1 MEYCHKNVLILFIFC
16 CCFPAYFSIG
26 ISKFRHLEVTSK
38 ITIKVSEKGEQNVL
52 SESFK
57 SRPDQVLIDG
67 KEVNLTDFKVT
78 LENENSVIELIW
90 NEPIKDCHE
99 MFLGL
104 SNICDINFKDFD
116 TSQVTDMSC
125 MFGSCSSIEALD
137 LTSFKTSKVKNMS
150 GMFQSCD
157 SLTKLNISNFDT
169 SEVTD
174 TSFMFDKCQNL
185 LDLDVSSFKTTKVT
199 NMAGMFQSCV
209 KIKKLDISNFDTS
222 SVTNMRSMFHS
233 CTCLESLDLSK
244 FKTSNVKNMFGMF
257 ASLSLNYLNLS
268 SFDISDTT
276 DISYLFYDS
285 NILLLD
291 LSNFLA
297 NSLLLYDNV
306 FEYTPILKYINL
318 RNYKGSDIF
327 DSVESNELTICRNES
342 LSEET
347 KILEQKN
354 IINNCSDMCFYEF
367 NKIREDKEGCEIDCD
382 KIEDERNEYY
392 LQCNPKN
399 DSSIFTTINQ
409 ISSTQPF
416 STINK
421 YTTIESNEVKTILS
435 TTVETTKPENPTI
448 STILSTNINQEQ
460 TIISTKPEITTIVT
474 NEGLNITSTDIETNS
489 KTTIIPSE
497 YNETTETNNETTSEL
512 TETITETTSESTET
526 TEISTNEIT
535 ETTTIAETTDIEST
549 SNGNSTDSPL
559 KIMIYGYQNYRFINN
574 VITFKIYFI
583 LFDGYYPRNVYFTL
597 FIFFSNYMRYLD
609 DSMNVTSSCSFN
621 EENDKLL
628 SYNCE
633 AKPEKE
639 ISLTN
644 ATVNYD
650 FDFQAP
656 YELYESSQAL
666 YNKDKLHE
674 QTGDL
679 IGSKHIIYLKGDLT
693 QDDNYFRIKG
703 TLDKNYQIDKTF
715 NLTVY
720 DNQNSIKNISCET
733 EKEIYND
740 FEIKCSKNELYNID
754 VNNTVSYMTSSQML
768 VIINEGQNTIIS
780 QTSENTESPENPNSN
795 HLFYGKNKKSSLS
808 AAIIV
813 VIVIV
818 IVVVLMIVA
827 GILIKYRK
835 KIFNKGIRYETKSDS
850 NFNLGVNSYDN
861 NNIKD
866 Y

>member
-1 MEYCHKNVLILFIFC
+1 MNQQKQLLKQQVNQQKQL
-16 CCFPAYFSIG
+16 
-26 ISKFRHLEVTSK
+26 R
-38 ITIKVSEKGEQNVL
+38 
-52 SESFK
+52 ES
-57 SRPDQVLIDG
+57 
-67 KEVNLTDFKVT
+67 
-78 LENENSVIELIW
+78 
-90 NEPIKDCHE
+90 
-99 MFLGL
+99 
-104 SNICDINFKDFD
+104 
-116 TSQVTDMSC
+116 
-125 MFGSCSSIEALD
+125 
-137 LTSFKTSKVKNMS
+137 
-150 GMFQSCD
+150 
-157 SLTKLNISNFDT
+157 
-169 SEVTD
+169 
-174 TSFMFDKCQNL
+174 
-185 LDLDVSSFKTTKVT
+185 
-199 NMAGMFQSCV
+199 
-209 KIKKLDISNFDTS
+209 
-222 SVTNMRSMFHS
+222 
-233 CTCLESLDLSK
+233 
-244 FKTSNVKNMFGMF
+244 
-257 ASLSLNYLNLS
+257 
-268 SFDISDTT
+268 
-276 DISYLFYDS
+276 
-285 NILLLD
+285 
-291 LSNFLA
+291 
-297 NSLLLYDNV
+297 
-306 FEYTPILKYINL
+306 
-318 RNYKGSDIF
+318 
-327 DSVESNELTICRNES
+327 
-342 LSEET
+342 
-347 KILEQKN
+347 
-354 IINNCSDMCFYEF
+354 
-367 NKIREDKEGCEIDCD
+367 
-382 KIEDERNEYY
+382 
-392 LQCNPKN
+392 
-399 DSSIFTTINQ
+399 
-409 ISSTQPF
+409 
-416 STINK
+416 
-421 YTTIESNEVKTILS
+421 
-435 TTVETTKPENPTI
+435 
-448 STILSTNINQEQ
+448 
-460 TIISTKPEITTIVT
+460 
-474 NEGLNITSTDIETNS
+474 
-489 KTTIIPSE
+489 
-497 YNETTETNNETTSEL
+497 TETITETTSEP

-574 VITFKIYFI
+574 VITFKIYFV

-597 FIFFSNYMRYLD
+597 FIFFSNYMRSLD

-780 QTSENTESPENPNSN
+780 QTSENTESPENPNN
-795 HLFYGKNKKSSLS
+795 KHLFYGKDKNSSLS
-808 AAIIV
+808 AAVIV
-813 VIVIV
+813 VIVIIV
-818 IVVVLMIVA
+818 IAVLLIIA

-835 KIFNKGIRYETKSDS
+835 KIFDKEIRNETKSET

>member
-209 KIKKLDISNFDTS
+209 KLKILDISNFDTS

-421 YTTIESNEVKTILS
+421 YTTIESN
-435 TTVETTKPENPTI
+435 
-448 STILSTNINQEQ
+448 
-460 TIISTKPEITTIVT
+460 
-474 NEGLNITSTDIETNS
+474 
-489 KTTIIPSE
+489 
-497 YNETTETNNETTSEL
+497 
-512 TETITETTSESTET
+512 
-526 TEISTNEIT
+526 
-535 ETTTIAETTDIEST
+535 
-549 SNGNSTDSPL
+549 
-559 KIMIYGYQNYRFINN
+559 
-574 VITFKIYFI
+574 
-583 LFDGYYPRNVYFTL
+583 
-597 FIFFSNYMRYLD
+597 
-609 DSMNVTSSCSFN
+609 
-621 EENDKLL
+621 
-628 SYNCE
+628 
-633 AKPEKE
+633 
-639 ISLTN
+639 
-644 ATVNYD
+644 
-650 FDFQAP
+650 
-656 YELYESSQAL
+656 
-666 YNKDKLHE
+666 
-674 QTGDL
+674 
-679 IGSKHIIYLKGDLT
+679 
-693 QDDNYFRIKG
+693 
-703 TLDKNYQIDKTF
+703 
-715 NLTVY
+715 
-720 DNQNSIKNISCET
+720 
-733 EKEIYND
+733 
-740 FEIKCSKNELYNID
+740 
-754 VNNTVSYMTSSQML
+754 
-768 VIINEGQNTIIS
+768 
-780 QTSENTESPENPNSN
+780 
-795 HLFYGKNKKSSLS
+795 
-808 AAIIV
+808 
-813 VIVIV
+813 
-818 IVVVLMIVA
+818 
-827 GILIKYRK
+827 
-835 KIFNKGIRYETKSDS
+835 
-850 NFNLGVNSYDN
+850 
-861 NNIKD
+861 
-866 Y
+866 